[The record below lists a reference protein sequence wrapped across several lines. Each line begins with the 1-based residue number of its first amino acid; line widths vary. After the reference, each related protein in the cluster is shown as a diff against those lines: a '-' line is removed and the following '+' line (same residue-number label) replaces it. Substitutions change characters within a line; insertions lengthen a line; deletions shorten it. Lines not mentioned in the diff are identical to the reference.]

1 MVFSIVNVVAVKELC
16 LSTVLPF
23 SDAPD
28 CSGTGVMGM
37 VPLDVFLLPF
47 VFDSFFFFLFDTGEA
62 LSPVVILSALVVV
75 GGVWIAA
82 VFAFFFGVLPIVVV
96 VEAMTVLVSMALDTL
111 ALVVVVFAFFLGVLS
126 ILVVVNAMTA
136 LVSSMA
142 LNTLLH
148 ERV

>member
-1 MVFSIVNVVAVKELC
+1 MVFSIVVVVAVKEL

-28 CSGTGVMGM
+28 CSGTVVVGM
-37 VPLDVFLLPF
+37 VPLGVFLLPF

-75 GGVWIAA
+75 GGVWIAV
-82 VFAFFFGVLPIVVV
+82 VFAFFLGVLPIVVV
-96 VEAMTVLVSMALDTL
+96 VEAMTALVSMALDTL

>member
-1 MVFSIVNVVAVKELC
+1 MVFSIVVVVAVKEF

-28 CSGTGVMGM
+28 CSGTIVVEM
-37 VPLDVFLLPF
+37 VPPDVFLLPF

-82 VFAFFFGVLPIVVV
+82 VFAFFLGVLPIVVI
-96 VEAMTVLVSMALDTL
+96 VE
-111 ALVVVVFAFFLGVLS
+111 
-126 ILVVVNAMTA
+126 AMTA
-136 LVSSMA
+136 LVSMA
-142 LNTLLH
+142 VFFVGLQWY
-148 ERV
+148 RCR

>member
-1 MVFSIVNVVAVKELC
+1 
-16 LSTVLPF
+16 
-23 SDAPD
+23 
-28 CSGTGVMGM
+28 M

-75 GGVWIAA
+75 DGVWIAA

-96 VEAMTVLVSMALDTL
+96 VEAMTALVSMALDTL
-111 ALVVVVFAFFLGVLS
+111 ALMVVVVFAFFLGVLS
-126 ILVVVNAMTA
+126 ILVLVDAMTV